1 MNVTND
7 TTLLLSGSS
16 VRAIKTSEGIKVPAK
31 KDKDGRF
38 YYLNCKKVDRYT
50 RSGFDGREI
59 ICPMCDHVSTVY
71 HFSWTSLTCQHC
83 ELPINKSAWWTP
95 E

>member
-7 TTLLLSGSS
+7 TNLLPPGCP
-16 VRAIKTSEGIKVPAK
+16 VRAMKTSEGIKVPAK

-50 RSGFDGREI
+50 RSGFNGRQI

-71 HFSWTSLTCQHC
+71 HFSWLSVTCQHC
-83 ELPINKSAWWTP
+83 ELSINKTAWWTP
-95 E
+95 K